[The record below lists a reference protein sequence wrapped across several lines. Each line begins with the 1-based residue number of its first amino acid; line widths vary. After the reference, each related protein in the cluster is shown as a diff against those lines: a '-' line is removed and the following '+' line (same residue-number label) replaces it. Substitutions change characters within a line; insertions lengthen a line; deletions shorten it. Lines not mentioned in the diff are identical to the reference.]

1 MPPWSHLHP
10 LVIHFPIALLMV
22 APLLVLLGLLWP
34 RERSGIHACAGL
46 LLLLGTVSAF
56 LAVITGMAV
65 PSPGAPSPALQTAL
79 EAHEQLGKW
88 TLLLFGCLSLAF
100 LAIQWL
106 SRLLKSRMSPAWIL
120 TLHLLWLVLAAGAL
134 LPLTRTGH
142 LGGRLVHELGIHG
155 ERAH

>member
-34 RERSGIHACAGL
+34 RERSGIHVCAGW

-56 LAVITGMAV
+56 LAVVTGMAV
-65 PSPGAPSPALQTAL
+65 PSPGAPSPALQAAL
-79 EAHEQLGKW
+79 ETHERLGKW
-88 TLLLFGCLSLAF
+88 TLFLFASLSLAF
-100 LAIQWL
+100 LLLHWAP
-106 SRLLKSRMSPAWIL
+106 RLFKWRISPAWTL
-120 TLHLLWLVLAAGAL
+120 ALHLLWLALAAGAL
-134 LPLTRTGH
+134 LPLARTGH

-155 ERAH
+155 ERTH